1 MTRINVYNPTVGEF
15 AGAAFDLAP
24 RGGDAPEGGYRLLIV
39 ENSKPRAKW
48 LLTRVAELAKT
59 RLPIASIDVHS
70 KLSAGKELD
79 GDVTRMLAA
88 RSHLVITGLGD

>member
-1 MTRINVYNPTVGEF
+1 MTTINVYKPTVAEWTSG
-15 AGAAFDLAP
+15 AFDLAP
-24 RGGDAPEGGYRLLIV
+24 RGGDAPDGGYHLTIV

-48 LLTRVAELAKT
+48 LLTRVAELARE
-59 RLPIASIDVHS
+59 RLPIAEIEVHS

-79 GDVTRMLAA
+79 ADVTRMLAA

>member
-1 MTRINVYNPTVGEF
+1 VTTINVYNPTVGEP
-15 AGAAFDLAP
+15 AGAAFELAP
-24 RGGDAPEGGYRLLIV
+24 RGGDPPEGGYRVLVV

-48 LLTRVAELAKT
+48 LLHRVADLARE
-59 RLPIASIDVHS
+59 RLPIADIEVHS